1 MHNRGLSMNV
11 SCQNCGHGSHCGST
25 IYGNVSHNT
34 NRNVNEQPGGYEICR
49 SCRCEYCT
57 KEET

>member
-1 MHNRGLSMNV
+1 MNV

-25 IYGNVSHNT
+25 IYGNVNHNT
-34 NRNVNEQPGGYEICR
+34 NSNVNEEPGSYEICR
-49 SCRCEYCT
+49 SCRCENCT